1 MAGTEHGWIQRHR
14 RARPITPRKRHAVGN
29 DNNFNSRPS
38 LWLSQFNHDTPTTV
52 QALAN
57 TTYTEPNP
65 PPYPRATLNLVTL
78 TASPPATAARL
89 RNVGSKSE
97 SSCPDCPDGSESDT
111 SGSAIPGISSA
122 GLNTM
127 SATTGLACWVSTIT
141 RNRSYRNVNG
151 ISSTLSSSSAGT
163 SAPLR
168 TSDHFRRRQVV
179 GQRG

>member
-1 MAGTEHGWIQRHR
+1 MDGYSATGVRDQLPQESATRWATTTILILDLAYGFPISATIPRQPCKPSQRLH
-14 RARPITPRKRHAVGN
+14 TP
-29 DNNFNSRPS
+29 S
-38 LWLSQFNHDTPTTV
+38 PT
-52 QALAN
+52 
-57 TTYTEPNP
+57 

-78 TASPPATAARL
+78 TASPPAAAARL

-97 SSCPDCPDGSESDT
+97 SSSPDCPDGSESDT

-127 SATTGLACWVSTIT
+127 SATTGLACWVSTIM